1 MPGTNVY
8 TDLNAPESNKKS
20 LGEVAQI
27 ALLSVII
34 VIFFAIAASNVIGL
48 FVSVLHR

>member
-8 TDLNAPESNKKS
+8 TDLNAPESDKRN
-20 LGEVAQI
+20 LGEAAQI

-34 VIFFAIAASNVIGL
+34 LVFFAIAAVNTIGL